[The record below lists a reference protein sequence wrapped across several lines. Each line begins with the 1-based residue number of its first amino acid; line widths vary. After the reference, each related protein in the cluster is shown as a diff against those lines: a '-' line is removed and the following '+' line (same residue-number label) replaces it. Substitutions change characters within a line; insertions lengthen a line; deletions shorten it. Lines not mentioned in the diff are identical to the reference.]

1 MEAAGASA
9 PADPEAGKH
18 KHKDFEHTVRQG
30 EQTFGQLVIVD
41 VSNSK
46 RL

>member
-1 MEAAGASA
+1 MDAAGASA
-9 PADPEAGKH
+9 PADPEAGK
-18 KHKDFEHTVRQG
+18 
-30 EQTFGQLVIVD
+30 QTKTLNTQSDRENRFCQLVIVD